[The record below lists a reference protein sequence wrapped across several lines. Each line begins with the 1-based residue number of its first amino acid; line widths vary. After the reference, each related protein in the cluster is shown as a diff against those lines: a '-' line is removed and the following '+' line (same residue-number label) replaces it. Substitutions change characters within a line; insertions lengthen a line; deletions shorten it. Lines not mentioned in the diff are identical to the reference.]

1 MTVKDLMSTF
11 WSFASFK
18 RCKEWRGEIFVR
30 GGQRLTGFDETYE
43 NWKLYQNRI
52 VSKWSVDRGAIHIVV
67 EPIDTTEALN
77 EKEQIAKG
85 ALSYYERRW
94 TQLPASSQKD
104 DAYRA
109 TRDIKDYL
117 KAIDTIRDIEAK
129 KLF

>member
-18 RCKEWRGEIFVR
+18 RCKEWKGEICVR
-30 GGQRLTGFDETYE
+30 GGQRLTGFDETFE

-52 VSKWSVDRGAIHIVV
+52 VSKWSVDRGVIHIVV
-67 EPIDTTEALN
+67 EPIDPTEALN
-77 EKEQIAKG
+77 EKEQIAKS

-94 TQLPASSQKD
+94 VQLPSSSQKD
-104 DAYRA
+104 DIYRK